1 LIVARDYR
9 PLDRDQLFLL
19 SPDMRS
25 WLSEDHFVWFLLA
38 VVDQLDVSAFERTRR
53 LGGVGR
59 RGFDP
64 RMLLALLIYGY
75 ACGHRSSRRIEDLCG
90 TDVAFRVICAQD
102 PPDHSTIAR
111 FRQDNTEAV
120 ESLFVQVLEL
130 AGQAGLGR
138 VGVVAID
145 GTRLAANASHSAN
158 RRRSW
163 LAEQVAAMVS
173 EAEQTDQAED
183 DLFGKVGN
191 PSRVDPDWCDPT
203 IRAARITAALA
214 RAEQAAAK
222 ATAPH
227 RARAAAAQDRVRRAE
242 QKVADTWA
250 AAAERQQA
258 YQQRQADAEARSGSG
273 ARPEG
278 GAPKPPGENA
288 PARDAQTRLDNAK
301 GRLATAKTALVEA
314 EAGLDP
320 RANLTDP
327 DSGWM
332 PTSKGWI
339 QGYNTQLAVSDD
351 QIILAVKVTNA
362 TIDMHQFEPMMTAAL
377 TAAQVLDRGRAR
389 AGGPAEPV
397 GLLLAD
403 AGYLTEH
410 NLTVEG
416 PDRLIATGKG
426 GRLQAAACEGRP
438 ATHKSELIEQMSIRL
453 ATPEG
458 MAAYRRRGV
467 TVEPV
472 NGHLKDRHGLRQFSR
487 RGLPA
492 VQAEAELTAAT
503 ANLLKI
509 WRQR

>member
-1 LIVARDYR
+1 MVDFIRENSMLNSLPFCRIRYVSLRGYKTLTHRSLFPLIERFRAIPALLPELCAACLHVAPVAEPVAFCRVAAAGWSGGRENLIVARDYR

-19 SPDMRS
+19 PPDMRS

-183 DLFGKVGN
+183 DLFGKDGN

-250 AAAERQQA
+250 GR
-258 YQQRQADAEARSGSG
+258 ADA
-273 ARPEG
+273 
-278 GAPKPPGENA
+278 
-288 PARDAQTRLDNAK
+288 
-301 GRLATAKTALVEA
+301 
-314 EAGLDP
+314 AG
-320 RANLTDP
+320 
-327 DSGWM
+327 
-332 PTSKGWI
+332 
-339 QGYNTQLAVSDD
+339 
-351 QIILAVKVTNA
+351 
-362 TIDMHQFEPMMTAAL
+362 
-377 TAAQVLDRGRAR
+377 
-389 AGGPAEPV
+389 
-397 GLLLAD
+397 
-403 AGYLTEH
+403 
-410 NLTVEG
+410 
-416 PDRLIATGKG
+416 
-426 GRLQAAACEGRP
+426 
-438 ATHKSELIEQMSIRL
+438 
-453 ATPEG
+453 
-458 MAAYRRRGV
+458 
-467 TVEPV
+467 
-472 NGHLKDRHGLRQFSR
+472 
-487 RGLPA
+487 
-492 VQAEAELTAAT
+492 
-503 ANLLKI
+503 
-509 WRQR
+509 